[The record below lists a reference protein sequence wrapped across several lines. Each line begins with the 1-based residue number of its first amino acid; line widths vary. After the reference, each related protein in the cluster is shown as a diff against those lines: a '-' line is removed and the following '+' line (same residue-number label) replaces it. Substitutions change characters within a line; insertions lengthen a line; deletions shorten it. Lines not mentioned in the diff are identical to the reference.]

1 MLQSIHVKNLALIEE
16 TEVEFGEGLNII
28 TGETG
33 AGKSLLIGSVNL
45 ALGGKADA
53 SLLRKGAD
61 EGFVKLVFVSE
72 DEKVKKILRDMDI
85 EPEEDGTIILL
96 RKLSQGKS
104 SCKINGE
111 TVTAKQVGHLAEE
124 LIDIHGQHEHQ
135 SLLKKSKHLDILD
148 AFGEKT
154 LSPLLNKTAES
165 YKAYKE
171 ALDELSENE
180 KDTTDLEREK
190 SLLEFEVGEI
200 EAAALTEGEDK
211 ELEDKFSRMAN
222 ARKIAE
228 SLSEAYNYTSAAQTS
243 ASSLLGNALR
253 AVGNVSQYDSSIE
266 ALESQLSEIEGL
278 MNDFNRDLSGYMS
291 DFTFEE
297 GEFEEV
303 SERLDLINSFKRK
316 YGDTIQEILEFAKEA
331 SNKLD
336 KYADYEGYI
345 YRLKE
350 KVSKT
355 EEILLKN
362 CEALSKERKKIA
374 VSLSEKL
381 KESLVGLNFLS
392 VEFEVD
398 VRPGN
403 KPGAKGYD
411 EVEFMISTNPGEPLK
426 SLGDVASGGELS
438 RIMLGLKTVMAGED
452 SIDTLI
458 FDEIDTGISGR
469 TAFKVSKQLGKLS
482 RAHQVLC
489 ITHLPQI
496 AAMADEHFA
505 IEKEATK
512 DSTKTFVRSLNGEE
526 SVRELA
532 RLLGSDEES
541 EAALDNARDMK
552 QKAKDYKNDMGE

>member
-1 MLQSIHVKNLALIEE
+1 ESI
-16 TEVEFGEGLNII
+16 
-28 TGETG
+28 
-33 AGKSLLIGSVNL
+33 
-45 ALGGKADA
+45 
-53 SLLRKGAD
+53 
-61 EGFVKLVFVSE
+61 
-72 DEKVKKILRDMDI
+72 
-85 EPEEDGTIILL
+85 PE
-96 RKLSQGKS
+96 
-104 SCKINGE
+104 
-111 TVTAKQVGHLAEE
+111 
-124 LIDIHGQHEHQ
+124 
-135 SLLKKSKHLDILD
+135 ILD
-148 AFGEKT
+148 
-154 LSPLLNKTAES
+154 
-165 YKAYKE
+165 
-171 ALDELSENE
+171 
-180 KDTTDLEREK
+180 
-190 SLLEFEVGEI
+190 
-200 EAAALTEGEDK
+200 
-211 ELEDKFSRMAN
+211 
-222 ARKIAE
+222 
-228 SLSEAYNYTSAAQTS
+228 
-243 ASSLLGNALR
+243 
-253 AVGNVSQYDSSIE
+253 
-266 ALESQLSEIEGL
+266 
-278 MNDFNRDLSGYMS
+278 
-291 DFTFEE
+291 
-297 GEFEEV
+297 
-303 SERLDLINSFKRK
+303 
-316 YGDTIQEILEFAKEA
+316 FAKEA
-331 SNKLD
+331 SDKLD

-350 KVSKT
+350 KVSKA

-362 CEALSKERKKIA
+362 CEALSKERKKIS
-374 VSLSEKL
+374 VSLSGKL

-452 SIDTLI
+452 RVDTLI

>member
-45 ALGGKADA
+45 ALGGKFDT
-53 SLLRKGAD
+53 STLRKGAED
-61 EGFVKLVFVSE
+61 GFVKLVFVSE
-72 DEKVKKILRDMDI
+72 DEKVKNLLREMDI

-96 RKLSQGKS
+96 RKFSQGKS

-111 TVTAKQVGHLAEE
+111 SVTAKQVGRLAEE

-154 LSPLLNKTAES
+154 LKPLLEKTAES

-171 ALDELSENE
+171 AAAELSENE
-180 KDTTDLEREK
+180 KDTSDIEREK
-190 SLLEFEVGEI
+190 SLLEFEVSEI
-200 EAAALTEGEDK
+200 EAAALTEGEDT
-211 ELEDKFSRMAN
+211 ELEEKYSKMAN

-228 SLSEAYNYTSAAQTS
+228 SLSEAYNYTSAAQS
-243 ASSLLGNALR
+243 NVSSLLGSALR
-253 AVGNVSQYDSSIE
+253 AVGSVAGYDRSIE
-266 ALESQLSEIEGL
+266 SLESQLSDIEGL
-278 MNDFNRDLSGYMS
+278 VNDFNRDLSGYMS

-297 GEFEEV
+297 GEFEAV
-303 SERLDLINSFKRK
+303 SERLDMINSFKRK
-316 YGDTIQEILEFAKEA
+316 YGDSISEILEFAKEA
-331 SNKLD
+331 SDKLD

-350 KVSKT
+350 KVEKS
-355 EEILLKN
+355 EAVLLKN

-374 VSLSEKL
+374 KDLSAKL

-392 VEFEVD
+392 VEFEID
-398 VRPGN
+398 VRPGS
-403 KPGAKGYD
+403 KPGANGYD
-411 EVEFMISTNPGEPLK
+411 EVEFMISTNPGEALK
-426 SLGDVASGGELS
+426 SLGSVASGGELS

-469 TAFKVSKQLGKLS
+469 TAFKVSKQLGKLAK
-482 RAHQVLC
+482 AHQVLC

-512 DSTKTFVRSLNGEE
+512 DSTRTFIRNLNGEE

-541 EAALDNARDMK
+541 EAALDNARDMLL
-552 QKAKDYKNDMGE
+552 KAKEYKNDMGE